1 MHVVIAADH
10 AGVQMKRDLIE
21 ALGAAGHAVTDLG
34 TGSEASCDYPD
45 FAVAAATKVASG
57 LADFGVLICGTG
69 IGMSMS
75 ANKVPGIRAAA
86 VSDPVSAKLARSHND
101 ANIVCLGARIVGP
114 EVAAEIV
121 AAFVGT
127 PFSGGERHVRR
138 VGKIMALDCPS
149 RKQET

>member
-10 AGVQMKRDLIE
+10 AGIQLKRDLIE
-21 ALGAAGHAVTDLG
+21 TLGAAGHTVTDLG
-34 TGSEASCDYPD
+34 AQSEESCDYPD
-45 FAVAAATKVASG
+45 YAVAAANKVASG
-57 LADFGVLICGTG
+57 EADKGVLICGTG
-69 IGMSMS
+69 IGMSIS

-121 AAFVGT
+121 QAFVAT

-138 VGKIMALDCPS
+138 VGKIMALDCANRP
-149 RKQET
+149 EEV